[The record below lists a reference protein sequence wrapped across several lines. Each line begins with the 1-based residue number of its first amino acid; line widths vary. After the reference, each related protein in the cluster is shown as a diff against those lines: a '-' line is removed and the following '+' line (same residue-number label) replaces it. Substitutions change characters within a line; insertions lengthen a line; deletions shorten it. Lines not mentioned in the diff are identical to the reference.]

1 LITHKTNN
9 CIDEEIILIAILR
22 TQSISARL
30 ESAKVRNPIAVEQ
43 IIDKFSSDVLVPGS
57 SIEIYLQ
64 NK

>member
-1 LITHKTNN
+1 LITHKTNH

-30 ESAKVRNPIAVEQ
+30 ESAKVRNHIAVEQ

-57 SIEIYLQ
+57 SIKIYLH